1 MLKRFVRNL
10 KGSTAVEYAL
20 VASLIA
26 IAAIAGFQALGND
39 TNALF
44 HSNESEITNA
54 LS

>member
-1 MLKRFVRNL
+1 MLKRFVRTL

-20 VASLIA
+20 IASLIA
-26 IAAIAGFQALGND
+26 IAAIAGFQAVGSG
-39 TNALF
+39 TNNLF